1 MSFNAIRE
9 NKNLA
14 KISRFT
20 ISVQSISIIFIFC
33 FVSIGRLHVSS
44 IDGKVLLT
52 NKYTHLETFG
62 GRGFSVWDA
71 SDLKSPFFDSAG
83 SIEQYMET
91 FDKSVFNTDCLGSSA
106 AAYQSPEI
114 LRDTQSD
121 NMVIACTLFI
131 RIRCY
136 ASMLIPS
143 IQQFRNNA

>member
-1 MSFNAIRE
+1 M
-9 NKNLA
+9 
-14 KISRFT
+14 
-20 ISVQSISIIFIFC
+20 
-33 FVSIGRLHVSS
+33 SS

-106 AAYQSPEI
+106 ATYQSPEI

-121 NMVIACTLFI
+121 NMVIAYTLFI

-136 ASMLIPS
+136 ASMPIPS
-143 IQQFRNNA
+143 IQQFRNNARHTVR